1 MRRRWSKVLTALCTY
16 RDRYFDGGYFL
27 PGNEPSFETPWLYHY
42 ANRPDL
48 SARRVRKVV
57 YENFGTGV
65 EGVGYSINYQR
76 GTVLM
81 TALDSW
87 QRW

>member
-1 MRRRWSKVLTALCTY
+1 MSCRGCNDDGERELTADF

-27 PGNEPSFETPWLYHY
+27 PGNEPSFETPWLYQY

-65 EGVGYSINYQR
+65 EGVR
-76 GTVLM
+76 
-81 TALDSW
+81 
-87 QRW
+87 